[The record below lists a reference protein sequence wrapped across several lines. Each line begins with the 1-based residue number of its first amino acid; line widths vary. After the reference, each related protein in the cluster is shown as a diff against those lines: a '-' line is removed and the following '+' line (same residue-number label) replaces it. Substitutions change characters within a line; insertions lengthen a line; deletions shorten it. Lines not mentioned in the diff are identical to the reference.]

1 MSNVLDDPMH
11 GSAKQLLFFVV
22 HRHDDE
28 QFRASRRVIVDLS
41 QREPSIFEVVGVAR
55 RSRVP
60 HVRKLALVAQRTH
73 VEQLGG
79 YSRVEHKVAV
89 EQLDLFERLVTSR
102 NALRYSTIA
111 NVGFKLSVV
120 GVRDVL
126 VSAWDSGARVGT
138 LSLEEWHVACIRVVF
153 QGMI

>member
-55 RSRVP
+55 RGRVP

-79 YSRVEHKVAV
+79 YSRVEHKVAM
-89 EQLDLFERLVTSR
+89 EQLDLFKRLVTSR
-102 NALRYSTIA
+102 DTLRYSTIA

-153 QGMI
+153 LGMI